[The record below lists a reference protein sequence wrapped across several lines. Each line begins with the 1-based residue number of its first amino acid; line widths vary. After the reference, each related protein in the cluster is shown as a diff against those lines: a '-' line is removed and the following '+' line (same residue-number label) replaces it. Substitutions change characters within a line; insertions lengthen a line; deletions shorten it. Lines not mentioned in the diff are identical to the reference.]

1 MTNHWL
7 SVVVFAPLVGAA
19 VNWLV
24 GRRVR
29 SEAFVGA
36 VACASVGVSALAAFY
51 VAFTGPGGA
60 ALWNEPATPVMS
72 HLWTWM
78 NVGGFRADFGF
89 AMDRLSGIYA
99 CFITFVGFL
108 IHVFATGYMHG
119 DKGFYRFFA
128 YLNLFMFMM
137 LTLVLA
143 DNILLMFVGWEGV
156 GLCSYLLIGY
166 YFDRRE
172 AGDAA
177 KKAFV
182 ANRVGDW
189 GVVLGIMLIFWV
201 TSAAGSPSISFFDK
215 TPEMLGAGS
224 EGVRSF
230 LTTIGRMPA
239 EPFAWGTIFLGGITS
254 IAVLLFIGAT
264 GKSAQIPLYVW
275 LPDAMAGPTPV
286 SALIHAATMVTA
298 GVYMVVRC
306 SEIYVH
312 APTALFIVA
321 VVGAATAIFAA
332 TIGLAQN
339 DIKKV
344 LAYSTVSQ
352 LGYMFLAC
360 GVGAFVAAIFHVMT
374 HAFFKA
380 LLFLGSGS
388 VIHGMHH
395 EQDMRRM
402 GGLRKYMPVTFLT
415 MAAGWL
421 AICGVVPFAGF
432 FSKDEILWKTY
443 STEVLG
449 DTLAG
454 PILWL
459 VGAVTALLTAVYMTR
474 LMVMTFWGGER
485 FREAHAGGQA
495 DEAHA
500 HAHDEGDKPH
510 DARLASAG
518 DRPRHQPGDDV
529 RGAGDAHAAH
539 GAHGAD
545 ASHGAAHG
553 AHGAHAAHDDD
564 FDDGDEE
571 EEQHH
576 HHGPVTPHESPLSM
590 TIPLIVLAVLST
602 VGGLVGVPYA
612 LSSLVGLEK
621 VKLLS
626 SFEHTL
632 EPVVAHVEKAHG
644 AKEVSGGG
652 AHGAVTKAEGAA
664 GASGSHGDAA
674 AGDHGPTKGP
684 AGSASGGLSPD
695 AVGEGAKGAPAHEK
709 AHDPHEVSMERL
721 FTGVSL
727 VIAALGLGLGWLWFS
742 RRPLFGMPRLLE
754 NKYYVDEAY
763 DATIVNPIKVGS
775 HEGLWRFFDLGVID
789 GIVNGLGRALTA
801 AGGVLRYLQPGF
813 VRSYAAIILIG
824 ALAVVGF
831 FAYNAYQ
838 LLR

>member
-29 SEAFVGA
+29 SEAFVGT
-36 VACASVGVSALAAFY
+36 VACASVGVSTVLAFMIAF
-51 VAFTGPGGA
+51 AGGNGA
-60 ALWNEPATPVMS
+60 ALFADAPVMS

-78 NVGGFRADFGF
+78 NLGGFRADFGF
-89 AMDRLSGIYA
+89 AMDRLSAIYA
-99 CFITFVGFL
+99 CFITFVGLL

-166 YFDRRE
+166 YFDRKE

-201 TSAAGSPSISFFDK
+201 TAGAGAPSISFFDK

-230 LTTIGRMPA
+230 LSTIGAMTPEA
-239 EPFAWGTIFLGGITS
+239 FGWGTIFAGGITS

-264 GKSAQIPLYVW
+264 GKSAQIPLFVW

-298 GVYMVVRC
+298 GVYMIVRC

-402 GGLRKYMPVTFLT
+402 GGLRKYMPVTFWA
-415 MAAGWL
+415 MFAGWL

-443 STEVLG
+443 STEVFG
-449 DTLAG
+449 DSLAG

-500 HAHDEGDKPH
+500 HAHDEGTKPH

-518 DRPRHQPGDDV
+518 DRPHHEPGAKVD
-529 RGAGDAHAAH
+529 AGHAAH
-539 GAHGAD
+539 GA
-545 ASHGAAHG
+545 
-553 AHGAHAAHDDD
+553 AHATDLVDD
-564 FDDGDEE
+564 DEE
-571 EEQHH
+571 EEAHH
-576 HHGPVTPHESPLSM
+576 HHGPFTPHESPLVM
-590 TIPLIVLAVLST
+590 TVPLVVLAVLST

-612 LSSLVGLEK
+612 LSSLVGVEK
-621 VKLLS
+621 VKFFS
-626 SFEHTL
+626 SFEHAL
-632 EPVVAHVEKAHG
+632 EPVVAHFEKGHG
-644 AKEVSGGG
+644 PKESSGGG
-652 AHGAVTKAEGAA
+652 AHGAATRAESGAA
-664 GASGSHGDAA
+664 GTHGDAA
-674 AGDHGPTKGP
+674 ETGGATKP
-684 AGSASGGLSPD
+684 AAGSLSPD
-695 AVGEGAKGAPAHEK
+695 SVGEGAKGAPAHEA
-709 AHDPHEVSMERL
+709 AHDPHEVAMERL

-727 VIAALGLGLGWLWFS
+727 LIAFLGIGAGWLWFS
-742 RRPLFGMPRLLE
+742 RRPLYEMPRLLE

-763 DATIVNPIKVGS
+763 DATIINPIKAGS
-775 HEGLWRFFDLGVID
+775 REGLWRFFDLGVID
-789 GIVNGLGRALTA
+789 GIVNGLGRVLSG

-824 ALAVVGF
+824 ALVVVGY